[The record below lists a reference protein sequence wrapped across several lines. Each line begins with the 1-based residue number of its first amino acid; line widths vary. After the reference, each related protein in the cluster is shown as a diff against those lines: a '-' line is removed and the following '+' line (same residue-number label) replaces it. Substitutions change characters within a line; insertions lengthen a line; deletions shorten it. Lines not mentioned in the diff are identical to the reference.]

1 MRVCFGLFID
11 LYKEKAKEM
20 KKKTFFSL
28 IYTVR
33 RRSRSVMVE
42 SIIGIRGKDFVLLA
56 QDANTTKY
64 GILNMKFDTNRL
76 FKLSEHCA
84 MLAGKRNANRSK
96 NDSMFLFVFIAGE
109 PGDVVQFS
117 EYVGKNIQLY
127 KMINGIELSPFACA
141 NFTRNEMAKSLRSR
155 NSFLANLVVAGY
167 STNPRDQQHAQL
179 YSIDYLGA
187 MVSANVVAH
196 GFCQFF
202 ALAIGDR
209 MWKEDLTVNEALTML
224 QTIVNELGKRMAAY
238 PHCIFV
244 RMIDARGIHVMENM
258 YPEKIHVA
266 KPTEGDLQTTADMM
280 DIHS

>member
-1 MRVCFGLFID
+1 
-11 LYKEKAKEM
+11 
-20 KKKTFFSL
+20 
-28 IYTVR
+28 
-33 RRSRSVMVE
+33 MVE

-84 MLAGKRNANRSK
+84 MLA
-96 NDSMFLFVFIAGE
+96 AGE
-109 PGDVVQFS
+109 PGDVVQFA

-127 KMINGIELSPFACA
+127 KMINGIELSPYACA
-141 NFTRNEMAKSLRSR
+141 NFTRHEMATSLRSR
-155 NSFLANLVVAGY
+155 NSFLANVIVGGF
-167 STNPRDQQHAQL
+167 STNERDQERAQL

-187 MVSANVVAH
+187 MISANVVAH

-209 MWKEDLTVNEALTML
+209 LWKEDLSVDEALFML

-238 PHCIFV
+238 PHCVFV
-244 RMIDARGIHVMENM
+244 RIIDTKGIRVLDNM
-258 YPEKIHVA
+258 YPEKILVS
-266 KPTEGDLQTTADMM
+266 KPSEGELQTSADMM
-280 DIHS
+280 DIHT